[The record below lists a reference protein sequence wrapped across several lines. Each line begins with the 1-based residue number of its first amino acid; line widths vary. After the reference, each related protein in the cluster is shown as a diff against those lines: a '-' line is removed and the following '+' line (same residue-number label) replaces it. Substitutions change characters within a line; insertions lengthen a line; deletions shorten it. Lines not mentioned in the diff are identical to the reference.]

1 MSLSL
6 CGVSGTQS
14 ADNSYRSAWVRP
26 LFFPH
31 ANNKLPHF
39 VDIWK
44 VLIVRVQQIRIKS
57 FDTDEKI
64 KRHPQANPKLW
75 WLYPFRRLVDDG
87 AVPRETRRLFGAWNR
102 GKLRGGPSLAESN
115 RRSNLYKDEPYKWE
129 QKEGEEGNEA
139 WSNPVRGF

>member
-1 MSLSL
+1 MMSLSL

-26 LFFPH
+26 LFLPH

-64 KRHPQANPKLW
+64 KRHPQANPKL
-75 WLYPFRRLVDDG
+75 
-87 AVPRETRRLFGAWNR
+87 
-102 GKLRGGPSLAESN
+102 
-115 RRSNLYKDEPYKWE
+115 
-129 QKEGEEGNEA
+129 
-139 WSNPVRGF
+139 